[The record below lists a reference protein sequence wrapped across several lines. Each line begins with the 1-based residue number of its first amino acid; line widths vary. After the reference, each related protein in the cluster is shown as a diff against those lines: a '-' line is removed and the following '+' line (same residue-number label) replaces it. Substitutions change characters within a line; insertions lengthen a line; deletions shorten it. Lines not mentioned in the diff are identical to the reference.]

1 MMNIE
6 DPEVLWGF
14 NHTTETQTTY
24 ASFFSHMSNDSPGY
38 GGLNQMSK
46 LIDAKLYSQI
56 SVTDYRKAWFN
67 TPEGDPSAAQVGAQ
81 QPLASRKFG
90 YDPQWLQDYIYM
102 RAAEM
107 YLTEAEALA
116 RLGNTSGAQSVLAE
130 LMAKRD
136 PLWAGTATVEE
147 IALQRRIELWGE
159 GFRYFDVRRTATG
172 IVRDYEGSN
181 HNYELMTIAADV
193 PAHHKLWVFQIPQRE
208 MQENVQLTEADQ
220 NEL

>member
-1 MMNIE
+1 
-6 DPEVLWGF
+6 
-14 NHTTETQTTY
+14 
-24 ASFFSHMSNDSPGY
+24 
-38 GGLNQMSK
+38 
-46 LIDAKLYSQI
+46 
-56 SVTDYRKAWFN
+56 
-67 TPEGDPSAAQVGAQ
+67 
-81 QPLASRKFG
+81 
-90 YDPQWLQDYIYM
+90 M

-136 PLWAGTATVEE
+136 PLWAGTATVDE

-181 HNYELMTIAADV
+181 HNYELMTIIADV